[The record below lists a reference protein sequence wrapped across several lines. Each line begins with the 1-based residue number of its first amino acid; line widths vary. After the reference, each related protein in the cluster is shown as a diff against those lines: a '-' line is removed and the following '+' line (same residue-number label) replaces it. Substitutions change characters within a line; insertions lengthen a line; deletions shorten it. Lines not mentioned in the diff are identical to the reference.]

1 MKIDTVKVLK
11 GGGLLLSVLGM
22 IVTAKAD
29 SLANQKI
36 LAELVEK
43 AMNK

>member
-1 MKIDTVKVLK
+1 MKIDKVVILK

-22 IVTAKAD
+22 LVTSKAD
-29 SLANQKI
+29 SLANQRT

-43 AMNK
+43 TIKK